1 MDWEEASKQFPKPKL
16 HQKKVTL
23 PVWWSAT
30 HLIHYS
36 FLNSSETILSEKY
49 SQQIDEMH
57 WKLKHLQP
65 ALVNRKGPV
74 LLHNNTEPHVAQPM
88 LQKLNELDYEIL
100 PHLPYSPDCSP
111 TDYHF
116 FKHLNQFL
124 QGNCFHN
131 QWDVENAWQEFVKS
145 WSMDFYAIGINLFLI
160 GKNVLVVMV
169 TILIN
174 KDVRCLSLVTMI

>member
-1 MDWEEASKQFPKPKL
+1 
-16 HQKKVTL
+16 
-23 PVWWSAT
+23 
-30 HLIHYS
+30 
-36 FLNSSETILSEKY
+36 
-49 SQQIDEMH
+49 
-57 WKLKHLQP
+57 
-65 ALVNRKGPV
+65 
-74 LLHNNTEPHVAQPM
+74 M

-111 TDYHF
+111 TDYHS